1 MTDQQKEIIHK
12 LREFAEK
19 SENYNKGWDIIVE
32 ATTDEELLDM
42 FNGDT
47 DEEYATMVE
56 LFDGDEGIQR
66 MLPAETYTEAKRRVE
81 IVVGIYEEQRRAA
94 MNEIF

>member
-19 SENYNKGWDIIVE
+19 PENYNAGWDIIVE

-42 FNGDT
+42 FNGDS
-47 DEEYATMVE
+47 EEDHAAMVE
-56 LFDGDEGIQR
+56 LFNGDEGIQR
-66 MLPAETYTEAKRRVE
+66 MLPAETYTEAKRRVQC
-81 IVVGIYEEQRRAA
+81 IVDMHDEQRRAA